1 MSAERRYIWI
11 AMFCVCFF
19 WGTTYLALRIG
30 VKDVPGLYFAGIR
43 NFLAGLA
50 LTGFYL
56 IKGYQI
62 PNWVTFKKL
71 ILISFLLLVLSNGM
85 MSWSMQFIPSGLGAI
100 IAAMT
105 PLWIAIFSMVLLQKH
120 HLPIKVIL
128 GLVIGFAGISGI
140 FYDNLADL
148 LNPSFRFGIILAVIA
163 TMSWS
168 LGAVLTSRDK
178 PDIHILFGTGI
189 QMLFAGFILLIFS
202 LVTGKTVSISS
213 FTKES
218 WFALIYLIT
227 FGSLIG
233 YGAFV
238 YAVSKL
244 PPAKVSIYAYINP
257 IVALFLGW
265 VVLHEDNLN
274 PMMGVGSA
282 ATLLGVYLV
291 NSGNKK

>member
-1 MSAERRYIWI
+1 MSSERRYIWI

-56 IKGYQI
+56 MKGHQF
-62 PNWVTFKKL
+62 PSWETLKKL
-71 ILISFLLLVLSNGM
+71 ALISFLLLVVSNGM
-85 MSWSMQFIPSGLGAI
+85 MSWSMQFITSGLGAI

-105 PLWIAIFSMVLLQKH
+105 PLWIAIFSMILLQKN
-120 HLPIKVIL
+120 HLPLKVIL
-128 GLVIGFAGISGI
+128 GLLIGFTGISGI

-148 LNPSFRFGIILAVIA
+148 FNPSFRLGIILALGA

-168 LGAVLTSRDK
+168 LGAVITSKQK

-189 QMLFAGFILLIFS
+189 QMLFAGVVLLIIS
-202 LVTGKTVSISS
+202 IVTGNAVSISS
-213 FTKES
+213 FTISS
-218 WFALIYLIT
+218 WYALIYLIT

-265 VVLHEDNLN
+265 LILHEDNLN
-274 PMMGVGSA
+274 PMMGIGSF